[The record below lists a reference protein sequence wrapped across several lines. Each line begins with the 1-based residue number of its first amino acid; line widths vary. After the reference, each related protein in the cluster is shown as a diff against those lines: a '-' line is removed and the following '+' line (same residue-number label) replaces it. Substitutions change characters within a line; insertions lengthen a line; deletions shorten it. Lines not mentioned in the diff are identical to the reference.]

1 MRDFQ
6 FHRPRSIADA
16 VALLRANDS
25 AKLLAGGQSLLPV
38 MKLGLAEPSDLVSLA
53 ALTAAA
59 GGGAP
64 GSNALREI
72 RAESAEPAGSAAD
85 GGPERLVIGA
95 LVTHDEVSNS
105 DVVRRLIPGLA
116 ALAGG
121 IGDAQVRNR
130 GTIGGSLA
138 HADPA
143 ADYPAAV
150 LALGATIET
159 DRRRIPADD
168 FFTGLFTTALA
179 ADEIITAV
187 HFPVP
192 ERSAYAKFPHRA
204 SKYALVGVMV
214 AKPRGSVAVRVAVTG
229 AGPRA
234 FRLPA
239 LEAALAARFTPDAV
253 GDAAASGDAA
263 PASVA
268 PADLRS
274 DGEASAEYRA
284 HLVTVMA
291 RRAIQA
297 CL

>member
-6 FHRPRSIADA
+6 FHRPRSVADA

-38 MKLGLAEPSDLVSLA
+38 MKLGLAEPTDLVSLA
-53 ALTAAA
+53 AIAAA
-59 GGGAP
+59 PEGGGSRGFHDP
-64 GSNALREI
+64 QALREI
-72 RAESAEPAGSAAD
+72 RAEPPDPADPAGHS
-85 GGPERLVIGA
+85 GPERLVIGA
-95 LVTHDEVSNS
+95 LVTHDEVSTS

-116 ALAGG
+116 ALAAG

-187 HFPVP
+187 SFPVP

-229 AGPRA
+229 AGPKA

-239 LEAALAARFTPDAV
+239 LEAALAARFTPDAAGRGV
-253 GDAAASGDAA
+253 MAGLASG
-263 PASVA
+263 
-268 PADLRS
+268 DLRS

>member
-1 MRDFQ
+1 MRDFA
-6 FHRPRSIADA
+6 FHRPKSLADA

-25 AKLLAGGQSLLPV
+25 SKLLAGGQSLLPV
-38 MKLGLAEPSDLVSLA
+38 MKLDLAEPTDLVSLA
-53 ALTAAA
+53 AIAAA
-59 GGGAP
+59 AAP
-64 GSNALREI
+64 GSAGLREI
-72 RAESAEPAGSAAD
+72 RAEPPDPAAQGDS
-85 GGPERLVIGA
+85 GRLVIGA
-95 LVTHDEVSNS
+95 LVTHDEVSRS
-105 DVVRRLIPGLA
+105 AEVRRLIPGLA
-116 ALAGG
+116 ALAAG

-150 LALGATIET
+150 LALAATIET

-168 FFTGLFTTALA
+168 FFTGLFTTALE

-192 ERSAYAKFPHRA
+192 ERCAYAKFPHRA

-229 AGPRA
+229 AGPKA
-234 FRLPA
+234 FRFPA
-239 LEAALAARFTPDAV
+239 LEAALAAQFTPDAAGHAV
-253 GDAAASGDAA
+253 IAGIA
-263 PASVA
+263 PG
-268 PADLRS
+268 DLRS
-274 DGEASAEYRA
+274 DVEASAEYRA

-297 CL
+297 CV